1 MTFRVV
7 ITDRALDDLRAI
19 RDFIARDSVDRA
31 AEFLE
36 KLLRGLDALEQ
47 FPQGFPLAIENE
59 LVPYEL
65 RQWPFGQYRVLYR
78 VTGQR
83 VEILHV
89 RHGARLPATGEEL
102 TE

>member
-1 MTFRVV
+1 VAFRVV
-7 ITDRALDDLRAI
+7 ITDRALDNLRAI

-36 KLLRGLDALEQ
+36 KLLQGLDALEQ

-65 RQWPFGQYRVLYR
+65 RQWPYGPYRVLYR
-78 VTGQR
+78 VIGEK

-89 RHGARLPATGEEL
+89 RHGARLAATGEEL
-102 TE
+102 AE